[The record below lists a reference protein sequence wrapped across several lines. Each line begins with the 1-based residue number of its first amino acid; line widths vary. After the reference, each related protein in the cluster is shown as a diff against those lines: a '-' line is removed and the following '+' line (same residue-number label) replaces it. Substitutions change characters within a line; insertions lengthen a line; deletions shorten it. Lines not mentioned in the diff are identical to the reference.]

1 LIADEVHRAWENRK
15 DVRHRAFDV
24 VPDITAVA
32 KGIASGLPWGYHCVF
47 RLMTW
52 APGSHASTLED
63 PISCVAAL
71 ETIRLLEEELMKM
84 LRIWEDSLPVCEPF
98 RQALH
103 D

>member
-1 LIADEVHRAWENRK
+1 
-15 DVRHRAFDV
+15 
-24 VPDITAVA
+24 
-32 KGIASGLPWGYHCVF
+32 
-47 RLMTW
+47 MTW